1 MKAPVWVLRETV
13 LALHEQLL
21 ALYGGAAGLRDV
33 GLFDSA
39 LARPKNLFAYEKP
52 TVFALGGSYAFG
64 LVKNHPFVDG
74 NKRTGFAVAAL
85 FLQLNGWRLEAGQ
98 ADAVVQTLGLAAG
111 AIDEAEYATWLTANS
126 RRLAR

>member
-1 MKAPVWVLRETV
+1 MKAPVWVRCETV
-13 LALHEQLL
+13 LAVHEQLL

-39 LARPKNLFAYEKP
+39 LARPKNLCASGTP
-52 TVFALGGSYAFG
+52 TVFALAGSYA
-64 LVKNHPFVDG
+64 
-74 NKRTGFAVAAL
+74 NKRIGFAVAAL

-111 AIDEAEYATWLTANS
+111 AIGEADYATWLTANS
-126 RRLAR
+126 RQRI